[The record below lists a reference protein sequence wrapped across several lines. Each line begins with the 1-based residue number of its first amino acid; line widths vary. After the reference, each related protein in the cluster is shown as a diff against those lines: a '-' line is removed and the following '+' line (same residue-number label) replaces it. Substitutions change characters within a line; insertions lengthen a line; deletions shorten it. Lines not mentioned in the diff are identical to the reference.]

1 MQQDLGTE
9 KPETRREF
17 RARRDGSGRSP
28 GSSLIVA
35 VLLITAGALLF
46 LDNIGLLRV
55 NVWDYWPV
63 ILIVVG
69 VSKLARG
76 RYTREHLWGVFLV
89 VLGALFLLATLDI
102 VRVHSWD
109 SGWPISLLL
118 IAVGFMALIKTVE
131 NNQVSRRRTG
141 FPQQPI
147 AGGANPLGAHPL
159 GGNTL
164 NEHAVFGSVQ
174 RRFDNAVFEGGQLQ
188 SVFGSVEVDLRGAR
202 NDSTK
207 SPVTVHVECV
217 FGSVKIRM
225 PQTWRVEVR
234 VEGVF
239 GSFEDKTIP
248 ATTPPG
254 FQSVLLILSGSYI
267 FGSVEVD
274 N

>member
-9 KPETRREF
+9 KPVTRRDF
-17 RARRDGSGRSP
+17 RASRGCGRSP

-35 VLLITAGALLF
+35 VLLISAGALLF

-55 NVWDYWPV
+55 NIWDYWPV
-63 ILIVVG
+63 ILIAVG
-69 VSKLARG
+69 VGKLTRS
-76 RYTREHLWGVFLV
+76 RYTREYLWGVFLIV
-89 VLGALFLLATLDI
+89 FGSLFLLATLDI
-102 VRVHSWD
+102 VTVRSWD

-118 IAVGFMALIKTVE
+118 IALGFVTLIRTVDTR
-131 NNQVSRRRTG
+131 QSPKPTAGFAQQTVS
-141 FPQQPI
+141 
-147 AGGANPLGAHPL
+147 GGS
-159 GGNTL
+159 NTL
-164 NEHAVFGSVQ
+164 NEHAVFGNVQ
-174 RRFDNAVFEGGQLQ
+174 RRYDNAVFEGGQLQ

-202 NDSTK
+202 NDSSN

-254 FQSVLLILSGSYI
+254 FQSVLLILTGSYI